1 MKRTLFILGCISL
14 AIASCGNPDSS
25 KEEST
30 TSTETTTEPSTTVA
44 ATTPTETL
52 PGEKLINTADCVGC
66 HNKTQKVVG
75 PAYVDIA
82 AKYPSNEENINKL
95 ADVVIAGSKG
105 TWGEIPMT
113 PHPNLSKDDAKQMV
127 TWILSLKK

>member
-1 MKRTLFILGCISL
+1 MKKTLLILGCISL
-14 AIASCGNPDSS
+14 AIASCGNPG
-25 KEEST
+25 ST
-30 TSTETTTEPSTTVA
+30 TEGSTTAASTDTETTVKAQTPS
-44 ATTPTETL
+44 EML
-52 PGEKLINTADCVGC
+52 PGEKLIATADCIGC
-66 HNKTQKVVG
+66 HNKTQKVIG

-82 AKYPSNEENINKL
+82 AKYPSSEENINKL

-105 TWGEIPMT
+105 TWGDLPMT